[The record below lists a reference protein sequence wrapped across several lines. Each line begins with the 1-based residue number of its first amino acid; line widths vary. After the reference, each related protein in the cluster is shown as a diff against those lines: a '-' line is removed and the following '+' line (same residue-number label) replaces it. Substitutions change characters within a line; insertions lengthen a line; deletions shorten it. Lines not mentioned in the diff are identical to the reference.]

1 MYLFFENIVFVFF
14 SLLQQLKEA
23 PLKTNGHAMVS
34 SKIIMAFDAIQAIK
48 LLRREVVDAMKT
60 LLSLAKDKQTAG
72 MMPICNDMISK
83 VIKCICNIYTNTIT
97 KVNKSDYKIICK

>member
-1 MYLFFENIVFVFF
+1 MFLLF

-23 PLKTNGHAMVS
+23 PLKTNGHAMAS
-34 SKIIMAFDAIQAIK
+34 SKITMAFDAIQAIK

-60 LLSLAKDKQTAG
+60 LLNLAKDKQTAG

-83 VIKCICNIYTNTIT
+83 VIKYICNIIT
-97 KVNKSDYKIICK
+97 KCIYFYYNIKFEKS